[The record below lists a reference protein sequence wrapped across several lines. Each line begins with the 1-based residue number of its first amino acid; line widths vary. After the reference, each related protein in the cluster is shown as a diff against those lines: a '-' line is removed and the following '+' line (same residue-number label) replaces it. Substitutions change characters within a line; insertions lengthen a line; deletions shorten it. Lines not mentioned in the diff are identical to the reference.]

1 MQSCNF
7 PGHFVLL
14 FASKDGVNVYPL
26 YVYPWLNKKSKKN
39 DFLMDLVVNCNG
51 GCKIISPLGLKRKVG
66 FIQRM

>member
-14 FASKDGVNVYPL
+14 FASKDGVTVYPYMYTL
-26 YVYPWLNKKSKKN
+26 DWIRKVKMI
-39 DFLMDLVVNCNG
+39 FLMVLVVNCNG